1 MRFGKSRLP
10 HREKKAI
17 DPPIHPLHQI
27 QLELPRSPKSFGSII
42 DSTIS
47 SSTITSTAIPQ
58 SRRRMSQ
65 VEIIRTRHNLIDF
78 DVSRSAPSYH
88 HIHQHQRPD
97 VYPHQLHREIG
108 LSWSAT
114 SALVNDILA
123 SSRPLRLTAEPTLP
137 DFPLPSSDDDRENL
151 FPSLPPLLHGH
162 PEVHLRSGI
171 MNASHLAALNEAD
184 AEKAFFVADLGQV
197 YRQHQRWVACLPEI
211 QPFYGTFLLFHAPS
225 IFVHMHH
232 RSSS

>member
-1 MRFGKSRLP
+1 
-10 HREKKAI
+10 
-17 DPPIHPLHQI
+17 
-27 QLELPRSPKSFGSII
+27 
-42 DSTIS
+42 
-47 SSTITSTAIPQ
+47 
-58 SRRRMSQ
+58 MSQ

-78 DVSRSAPSYH
+78 DISRSAPSYH

-97 VYPHQLHREIG
+97 VYPHQLHREVG

-114 SALVNDILA
+114 NALVNDILA
-123 SSRPLRLTAEPTLP
+123 SSRPLRLTAESTLP
-137 DFPLPSSDDDRENL
+137 EFPLRPSDDEDRENL

-171 MNASHLAALNEAD
+171 MHASHLAALNEPD

-211 QPFYGTFLLFHAPS
+211 QPFYGTLLFFTRSLSLFICILVLFFDVSDMFLFIIPS
-225 IFVHMHH
+225 FSRQM
-232 RSSS
+232 